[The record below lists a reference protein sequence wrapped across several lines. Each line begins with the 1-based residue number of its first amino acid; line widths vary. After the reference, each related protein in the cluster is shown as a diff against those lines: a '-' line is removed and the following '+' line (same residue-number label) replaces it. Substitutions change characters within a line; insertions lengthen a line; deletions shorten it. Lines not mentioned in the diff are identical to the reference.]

1 MTQPGLV
8 VIGSGP
14 AGVSAAEEFRAHN
27 ADAPVQ
33 ILTADL
39 ALPYARP
46 PLSKDYLRGETEDVA
61 LHPAQ
66 WYDDRSI
73 ELIDDLCV
81 DRIDVQ
87 SRTVITGDSRF
98 DYRAGAGLR
107 RNARRTAGARRG
119 LGGAAALV
127 D

>member
-14 AGVSAAEEFRAHN
+14 AGVSAAEAFRAHN

-33 ILTADL
+33 ILTADP

-73 ELIDDLCV
+73 ELINDVHV
-81 DRIDVQ
+81 DRIDGQ

-98 DYRAGAGLR
+98 DYRAGCWPAAQRPPHRRCPAGTR
-107 RNARRTAGARRG
+107 RCGCAR
-119 LGGAAALV
+119 
-127 D
+127 